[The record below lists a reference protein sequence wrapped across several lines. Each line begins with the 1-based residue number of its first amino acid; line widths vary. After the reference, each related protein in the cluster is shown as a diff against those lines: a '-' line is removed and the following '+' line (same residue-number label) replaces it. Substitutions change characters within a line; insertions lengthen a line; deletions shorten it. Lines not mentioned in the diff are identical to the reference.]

1 MDHAGAAPAI
11 RSSLT
16 SPSHTLTQTFVAH
29 VPEALR
35 DDMARIPDLEDR
47 LIGMVADAHDEWRE
61 LGIADDVFLPY
72 IGARI
77 PDDRSA
83 ADGLSVIR
91 PADLYLA
98 CACAQGDDS
107 ALRIFERKHISS
119 INLALARM
127 RLPKASIDEVKQL
140 VRQKLFVAEP
150 TKQGKIVSYSGR
162 GDLGRW
168 VRAIAVRTCLNFM
181 RKGKREVLVEN
192 EQMFAGVS
200 ADAEDPEIAYIKQ
213 RYRDDFR
220 QAFEKAIGLLDDRQ
234 RTLLKYHHV
243 DELNIDEIGSIYRVH
258 RVTAYRWLEKAKEAL
273 VGHTLD
279 LLRARLN
286 VEQPEMD
293 SILRMIRSQLHLSI
307 HRVFGAD
314 AADADDAA
322 E

>member
-1 MDHAGAAPAI
+1 MDAAGEAPAS

-16 SPSHTLTQTFVAH
+16 NPSDTLTSAFVAN
-29 VPEALR
+29 VPEAVR
-35 DDMARIPDLEDR
+35 EEMACVASLADR
-47 LIGMVADAHDEWRE
+47 LVEMLADAHDQWRE
-61 LGIADDVFLPY
+61 FGIHDTVFLAY
-72 IGARI
+72 LGERI
-77 PDDRSA
+77 PDDRGA
-83 ADGLSVIR
+83 EEGLAVIR

-98 CACAQGDDS
+98 CACAHGDPA
-107 ALRIFERKHISS
+107 ALAIFERKHIAA
-119 INLALARM
+119 ITPALARM
-127 RLPKASIDEVKQL
+127 RLSKASVDEVKQL

-150 TKQGKIVSYSGR
+150 DKRGKIVSYSGR

-200 ADAEDPEIAYIKQ
+200 AAGEDPEIAYIKQ
-213 RYRDDFR
+213 RYRNEFR
-220 QAFEKAIGLLDDRQ
+220 QAFEQAIERLDDRQ

-258 RVTAYRWLEKAKEAL
+258 RVTAYRWLEKAKEVL
-273 VGHTLD
+273 VNHTLD

-286 VEQPEMD
+286 VEKPEMD

-307 HRVFGAD
+307 HRVFGGGD
-314 AADADDAA
+314 APD
-322 E
+322 